1 MSPETPRHNQEM
13 LASTSAAAHP
23 ACLMCSSSNPQGLH
37 LAFKVCGDG
46 GVEATFCADDVL
58 IGYPNLLHGGIVAS
72 LLDAAMTNCLFAH
85 GHVAVTAEL
94 NVRYRHPVLIQCPIR
109 VHGRLDRTFH
119 SLYYLRAELLQ
130 EGVVKAFA
138 SAKFMSTALGG
149 GRMPVAHGHS

>member
-1 MSPETPRHNQEM
+1 MSPKTPRPAQEI
-13 LASTSAAAHP
+13 LRSTSAGAHP
-23 ACLMCSSSNPQGLH
+23 TCLMCGSSNSRGLH
-37 LAFKVCGDG
+37 LAFEVCGDG
-46 GVEATFCADDVL
+46 KVEASFVAEDVL
-58 IGYPNLLHGGIVAS
+58 TGYPNLLHGGMVAS
-72 LLDAAMTNCLFAH
+72 LLDAAITNCLFAH
-85 GHVAVTAEL
+85 GYVAVTAEL

-149 GRMPVAHGHS
+149 LQPPVAHGHS